1 MARSL
6 PSLGLLSG
14 DGLGGLLQDAISPK
28 RLAELGWAGAGGAA
42 GGVVASKAVPKLL
55 AQEWV
60 PEFLKAR
67 GWLINLLVG
76 YVGGNVAWNWNDS
89 FAKGLVG
96 KMAGDA
102 TQGLLAEA
110 GLLEGLGNTMFN
122 RSMLQPLA
130 PNVVI
135 DRHQLAGHMA
145 EVVPQGGIGEVLPQ
159 GGIGAT
165 VERVQSQ
172 PGIQPQ
178 FMPTFQGMPGVG
190 TWIQ

>member
-1 MARSL
+1 MSRSL
-6 PSLGLLSG
+6 PSLGFLSS
-14 DGLGGLLQDAISPK
+14 DGLGGLVQDAISPK

-42 GGVVASKAVPKLL
+42 GGVVQSMAVSRLL
-55 AQEWV
+55 AQTWM
-60 PEFLKAR
+60 PEFLTAR
-67 GWLINLLVG
+67 PWLVGLLLG
-76 YVGGNVAWNWNDS
+76 YVGGNLAWGWNDT
-89 FAKGLVG
+89 FAKGLIG

-102 TQGLLAEA
+102 AQGLLTEA
-110 GLLEGLGNTMFN
+110 GLEGLGNTMFN
-122 RSMLQPLA
+122 ASQFRPLS

-135 DRHQLAGHMA
+135 DRRQIAGHMA

-165 VERVQSQ
+165 VERVQNQ

-178 FMPTFQGMPGVG
+178 FMPTFQGVG